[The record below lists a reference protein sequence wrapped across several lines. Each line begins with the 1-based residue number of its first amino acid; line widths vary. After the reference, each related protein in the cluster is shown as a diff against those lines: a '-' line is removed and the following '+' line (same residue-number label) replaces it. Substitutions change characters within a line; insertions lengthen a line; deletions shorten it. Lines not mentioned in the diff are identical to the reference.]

1 MLRPVILGIILVTLF
16 FTASPV
22 LTQTPVATAAK
33 PVIYFGVIPRYNPII
48 MYRSYQPMMDYLT
61 ANTPYRFELKLSR
74 NYHEAVEFLQNGT
87 TPVAS
92 LGDVTFAEAHQ
103 KFGAEP
109 ILKPLNT
116 EGEAFYHS
124 IIIVRDNGFI
134 QSLDGLK
141 GARFAFGDYHS
152 TSGKLIPHYHLQ
164 RHGVELSD
172 LASYVHME
180 SHDAVAKAVLKG
192 TVDAGAVKDVVAIR
206 YREHGLRFLA
216 VSEPIPS
223 VPIVVRNDAPEEL
236 VAALKMALLAIDPD
250 DPRTGQELIRWDPE
264 FAHGFVPAAID
275 DYQLIFDLTRNNITG
290 CGLGCH

>member
-1 MLRPVILGIILVTLF
+1 MLRPVILGIILVILF

-22 LTQTPVATAAK
+22 VTLTPAATADK

-74 NYHEAVEFLQNGT
+74 NYHQAVEFLQNGT

-109 ILKPLNT
+109 ILKPLNADR
-116 EGEAFYHS
+116 EAHYHS
-124 IIIVRDNGFI
+124 FIIVREDSSI
-134 QSLDGLK
+134 KSLEDLK
-141 GARFAFGDYHS
+141 GKHFAFGDYHS
-152 TSGKLIPHYHLQ
+152 TSGKLIPYHHLQ
-164 RHGVELSD
+164 LHGID
-172 LASYVHME
+172 LDDFTSYVHLD

-192 TVDAGAVKDVVAIR
+192 NVDAGAVKDVVAIR

-236 VAALKMALLAIDPD
+236 IAALKMALLAIDPD
-250 DPRTGQELIRWDPE
+250 DPRTGQELI
-264 FAHGFVPAAID
+264 
-275 DYQLIFDLTRNNITG
+275 DLAERYRG
-290 CGLGCH
+290 Y